1 MAQVKLPKIIRD
13 FCIYLTTITGKSQRT
28 RKEYEYDLILT
39 FRFLKA
45 VQEDIPVSNIHKIDI
60 SDITIE
66 WIKEL
71 TLEDLYLF
79 LEYCEVQ
86 RKNSA
91 AARARKVATLRS
103 FFKYLKGKRRLIDYN
118 VAEELETPKIGKRK
132 PVYMNMDEARV
143 FITAIEERAYSKR
156 DYCMMMFFLNLG
168 IRVSELCALNMNSI
182 QGRSVKVIGKGDKER
197 TVYLNEACMTALEQY
212 LPERTS
218 YRGEGDE
225 PLFVSQK
232 GTRFTRQTVAKIVK
246 QINNAGL
253 HKEKLTPHK
262 LRHTSATMM
271 YRAGADIRSLQHIL
285 GHSSVATTQIY
296 THIEDEQIQQVMEKN
311 PFNNNIM

>member
-45 VQEDIPVSNIHKIDI
+45 VQEDIPVSDIHKIDI

-103 FFKYLKGKRRLIDYN
+103 FFKYLKGKRRLIEYN

-143 FITAIEERAYSKR
+143 FMTAIEERVYSKR

-197 TVYLNEACMTALEQY
+197 TVYLNDACMAALEQY
-212 LPERTS
+212 LPERKS

-271 YRAGADIRSLQHIL
+271 YKAGADIRSLQHIL
-285 GHSSVATTQIY
+285 GHSSVSTTQIY